1 MYLTIKQEL
10 KRLSKDEYK
19 ILRELCHTAKNLKNQ
34 AIYNI
39 RQNYFNNGKYLSYY
53 DNYKLLKTSS
63 NYKKLN
69 SNMSQQLL
77 KKVDSDFNSFFG
89 LLKLAKK
96 GEYSYKSC
104 KIPHYLP
111 KDGYSSLIIEFVR
124 ISGNQFLLPYS
135 KSYRKNHKN
144 VIINIPPIL
153 VNKNIKE
160 IKIVPRANARFFEIH
175 YSYEEDCIKRNF
187 SNNNALAID
196 LGVNNLMT
204 VVTNKGNSFII
215 DGKKNKINKPM
226 V

>member
-1 MYLTIKQEL
+1 
-10 KRLSKDEYK
+10 
-19 ILRELCHTAKNLKNQ
+19 
-34 AIYNI
+34 
-39 RQNYFNNGKYLSYY
+39 
-53 DNYKLLKTSS
+53 
-63 NYKKLN
+63 
-69 SNMSQQLL
+69 MSQQLL
-77 KKVDSDFNSFFG
+77 KKVDSDFKSFFG

-124 ISGNQFLLPYS
+124 TNGNQFLLPYS

-187 SNNNALAID
+187 NNNNALAID

-215 DGKKNKINKPM
+215 DGKKIKSINQWFNKENARLQSIKDKQNFGKSITKKQKQKCTEPFNNHGSTYYLDNIKCQHLDNS
-226 V
+226 